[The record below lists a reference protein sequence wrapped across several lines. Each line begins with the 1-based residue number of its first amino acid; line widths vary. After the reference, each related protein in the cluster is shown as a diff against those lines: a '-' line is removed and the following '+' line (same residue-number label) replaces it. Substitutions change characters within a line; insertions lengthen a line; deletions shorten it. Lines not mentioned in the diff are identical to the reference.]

1 MITLPP
7 SEQSLHAWVDGRLN
21 EADRQALDAWLA
33 QHPEVARRVQ
43 AWRNDAQHLRA
54 ALGGALAQPANPAL
68 DPAALRQRLRQHRH
82 RHLARA
88 ASLVLALG
96 VGALAGWNGRAMQT
110 PAFVPMGDALEAYR
124 LFAQQGMMPA
134 DMTAKD
140 PQTLQHWLD
149 QHFARAQRLPD
160 LDTAGLRPV
169 AARLLSTDQG
179 AAAMVLYEG
188 AHGEKVSFYIRP
200 PGPRHNM
207 LGRGSRQDGELQ
219 ADYWSGAGFNYAVVS
234 RAGSMAPATLARL
247 QED

>member
-7 SEQSLHAWVDGRLN
+7 SEQALHAWVDGRLSD
-21 EADRQALDAWLA
+21 ADRQALDAWLA

-43 AWRNDAQHLRA
+43 AWRDDAQHLRA
-54 ALGGALAQPANPAL
+54 SLGGALALPANPAL
-68 DPAALRQRLRQHRH
+68 DPATLRQRMRQRRH

-96 VGALAGWNGRAMQT
+96 IGALAGWHGRAMQT
-110 PAFVPMGDALEAYR
+110 PTPAPMGDALEAYR

-134 DMTAKD
+134 DMTAED
-140 PQTLQHWLD
+140 RQTLQQWLD
-149 QHFARAQRLPD
+149 QRFARAQRLPN

-169 AARLLSTDQG
+169 AARLLNTEQG

-188 AHGEKVSFYIRP
+188 ADGEKVSFYIRP
-200 PGPRHNM
+200 PGPKHKM
-207 LGRGSRQDGELQ
+207 LRRGSRQDGELQ

-247 QED
+247 QAD